1 MGHALLLV
9 QLVVILLTARG
20 LAWLLRWV
28 GQPPVIGEMIAGL
41 MLGPLVFGALAPAWQ
56 GWLFAPAS
64 LPVLDGLSQIG
75 LVLFMFIVGAE
86 LRLPGGVRQTLRAA
100 GAVGGFAVL
109 LPIGLAVLIAPM
121 LYARYAPAG
130 IGYWPFALF
139 MAASLAI
146 TAMPVLARILKDRHV
161 THTPVGQLA
170 LTAAAMADVLAWI
183 LLALTVALISAHGDW
198 APFWRSVLGVGV
210 MLALCFGALRPLLRR
225 WLARHAADGGPTG
238 GVLAVLLIGALG
250 CAAMTEWLHLHAVFG
265 AFVFGLCLP
274 RDDALLAGLI
284 ERLEH
289 VAVIALMPVF
299 FALTGLSTSVD
310 AFQREALGAFALILA
325 VAVAGKVVGGALGA
339 RLGGHGWRDSFA
351 VGSLMNARG
360 MMELIVLKI
369 GLDAGVIG
377 HEMFTLLL
385 LMAIVTTLMT
395 TPMLLY
401 FSRHRRVTTME
412 RSGDPDRD

>member
-1 MGHALLLV
+1 MGQALLLV

-20 LAWLLRWV
+20 LAWLLRWI

-41 MLGPLVFGALAPAWQ
+41 TLGPLVFGALAPAWQ
-56 GWLFAPAS
+56 GRLFAPAS
-64 LPVLDGLSQIG
+64 LPALNGLSQIG

-86 LRLPGGVRQTLRAA
+86 LRLPGGVRLTLRAA
-100 GAVGGFAVL
+100 GAVGGLAVL
-109 LPIGLAVLIAPM
+109 LPIGLALLITPT
-121 LYARYAPAG
+121 LYVRYAPAG
-130 IGYWPFALF
+130 IDYWPFALF

-146 TAMPVLARILKDRHV
+146 TAMPVLARILKDRHAM
-161 THTPVGQLA
+161 HTSVGQLA
-170 LTAAAMADVLAWI
+170 LTSAAMADVLAWI
-183 LLALTVALISAHGDW
+183 LLALTVALISARGDW
-198 APFWRSVLGVGV
+198 VPFWRSVLGVGA
-210 MLALCFGALRPLLRR
+210 MLVVCFGLLRPLLRR
-225 WLARHAADGGPTG
+225 WLALHAANGRTDG

-265 AFVFGLCLP
+265 AFLFGLCLP

-299 FALTGLSTSVD
+299 FALTGLSTSAD
-310 AFQREALGAFALILA
+310 AFHGDAAGAFALILT
-325 VAVAGKVVGGALGA
+325 VAVTGKVFGGALGA
-339 RLGGHGWRDSFA
+339 RLSGHGWRDSFA

-360 MMELIVLKI
+360 MVELIVLKI

-377 HEMFTLLL
+377 REMFTLLL
-385 LMAIVTTLMT
+385 LMAIVTTMMS

-401 FSRHRRVTTME
+401 FTRQRR
-412 RSGDPDRD
+412 RDAT

>member
-20 LAWLLRWV
+20 LAWLLRWI

-41 MLGPLVFGALAPAWQ
+41 ALGPPVFGALAPAWQ

-64 LPVLDGLSQIG
+64 LPALNGLSQIG

-86 LRLPGGVRQTLRAA
+86 LRLPGSVRRTLRTA
-100 GAVGGFAVL
+100 GVVGGLAVL
-109 LPIGLAVLIAPM
+109 LPIALSLLITPL

-130 IGYWPFALF
+130 IAYWPFALF
-139 MAASLAI
+139 MAVSLAI

-161 THTPVGQLA
+161 THTSVGQIALA
-170 LTAAAMADVLAWI
+170 AAAMADVLAWI

-198 APFWRSVLGVGV
+198 TPFWRSVLGVGAIL
-210 MLALCFGALRPLLRR
+210 MLCFGLLRPLLRR
-225 WLARHAADGGPTG
+225 WLARHAANGRPDG
-238 GVLAVLLIGALG
+238 GVLAVLLIGAFG
-250 CAAMTEWLHLHAVFG
+250 CAAATEWLHLHAVSG

-289 VAVIALMPVF
+289 VTVIALMPVF
-299 FALTGLSTSVD
+299 FALTGLGTSID
-310 AFQREALGAFALILA
+310 AFQRDALGAFVLILA
-325 VAVAGKVVGGALGA
+325 VAVLGKVLGGALGA
-339 RLGGHGWRDSFA
+339 RLGGHGWRDSLA
-351 VGSLMNARG
+351 VGALMNARG
-360 MMELIVLKI
+360 MVELIVLKI

-377 HEMFTLLL
+377 PAMFTLLL
-385 LMAIVTTLMT
+385 MMAIATTMMT

-401 FSRHRRVTTME
+401 FNRRRPIAFPQDSRHPNQ
-412 RSGDPDRD
+412 G

>member
-56 GWLFAPAS
+56 GWLFTSAS
-64 LPVLDGLSQIG
+64 LPVLNGLSQIG

-100 GAVGGFAVL
+100 GAVAGFAVL

-183 LLALTVALISAHGDW
+183 LLALTVALISARGDW
-198 APFWRSVLGVGV
+198 APFWRSVLGVGA
-210 MLALCFGALRPLLRR
+210 MLVLCFGALWPLLRR
-225 WLARHAADGGPTG
+225 WLARHTADGGPTG

-250 CAAMTEWLHLHAVFG
+250 CAAITEWLHLHAVFG

-310 AFQREALGAFALILA
+310 AFQHDALGAFALILA
-325 VAVAGKVVGGALGA
+325 VAVVGKVVGGALGA

-401 FSRHRRVTTME
+401 FSRHRRVATMG

>member
-9 QLVVILLTARG
+9 QLVVILFTARG
-20 LAWLLRWV
+20 LAWLLRWI

-41 MLGPLVFGALAPAWQ
+41 ALGPLVFGVLAPAWQ

-64 LPVLDGLSQIG
+64 LPALDGLSQIG

-109 LPIGLAVLIAPM
+109 LPIGLALLITPT

-130 IGYWPFALF
+130 IAYWPFALF

-198 APFWRSVLGVGV
+198 TPFWRSVLGVGA
-210 MLALCFGALRPLLRR
+210 MLGLCFGVLRPLLRR
-225 WLARHAADGGPTG
+225 WLMRHAADGRPAG

-274 RDDALLAGLI
+274 RDDTLLAGLI

-289 VAVIALMPVF
+289 VTVIALMPVF
-299 FALTGLSTSVD
+299 FALTGLSTSID
-310 AFQREALGAFALILA
+310 AFHLDALDAFALILA
-325 VAVAGKVVGGALGA
+325 VAVAGKVFGGALGA
-339 RLGGHGWRDSFA
+339 RVSGHGWRDSFA

-360 MMELIVLKI
+360 MVELIVLKI

-377 HEMFTLLL
+377 REMFTLLL
-385 LMAIVTTLMT
+385 LMAIVTTMMT

-401 FSRHRRVTTME
+401 FSRHRQVAAME
-412 RSGDPDRD
+412 CSRHPDQG

>member
-1 MGHALLLV
+1 MGHALLLM

-20 LAWLLRWV
+20 LAWLLRWI

-41 MLGPLVFGALAPAWQ
+41 TLGPLVFGALAPAWQ

-86 LRLPGGVRQTLRAA
+86 LRLPGGVRRALRAA
-100 GAVGGFAVL
+100 GAVGGLAVL
-109 LPIGLAVLIAPM
+109 LPIVLALLITPI

-139 MAASLAI
+139 MATSLAI

-198 APFWRSVLGVGV
+198 APFWRSVLGVGA
-210 MLALCFGALRPLLRR
+210 MLALCFGVLRPLLRR

-299 FALTGLSTSVD
+299 FALTGLNTSVD
-310 AFQREALGAFALILA
+310 AFQRDALGAFALILT

-360 MMELIVLKI
+360 MIELIVLKI

-401 FSRHRRVTTME
+401 FTRHRRVTTIG
-412 RSGDPDRD
+412 RSGDPDRG

>member
-1 MGHALLLV
+1 M
-9 QLVVILLTARG
+9 
-20 LAWLLRWV
+20 
-28 GQPPVIGEMIAGL
+28 
-41 MLGPLVFGALAPAWQ
+41 
-56 GWLFAPAS
+56 
-64 LPVLDGLSQIG
+64 
-75 LVLFMFIVGAE
+75 
-86 LRLPGGVRQTLRAA
+86 
-100 GAVGGFAVL
+100 
-109 LPIGLAVLIAPM
+109 
-121 LYARYAPAG
+121 
-130 IGYWPFALF
+130 
-139 MAASLAI
+139 
-146 TAMPVLARILKDRHV
+146 
-161 THTPVGQLA
+161 
-170 LTAAAMADVLAWI
+170 
-183 LLALTVALISAHGDW
+183 
-198 APFWRSVLGVGV
+198 
-210 MLALCFGALRPLLRR
+210 LRPLLRR

-310 AFQREALGAFALILA
+310 AFQRDALGAFALILA

-401 FSRHRRVTTME
+401 FSRHHRVATMG

>member
-20 LAWLLRWV
+20 LAWLLRWI

-41 MLGPLVFGALAPAWQ
+41 MLGPLVFGALAPGWQ
-56 GWLFAPAS
+56 SWLFAPAS
-64 LPVLDGLSQIG
+64 LPALDGLSQIG

-86 LRLPGGVRQTLRAA
+86 LRLPGGARRTLRAA

-109 LPIGLAVLIAPM
+109 LPIGLALLIAPI
-121 LYARYAPAG
+121 LFARYAPAG

-161 THTPVGQLA
+161 TQTPVGQLA

-210 MLALCFGALRPLLRR
+210 MLALCFGVLRPLLRR
-225 WLARHAADGGPTG
+225 WLARHAADGEPAG

-250 CAAMTEWLHLHAVFG
+250 CAAITEWLHLHAVFG

-310 AFQREALGAFALILA
+310 AFQRDALGAFALILV
-325 VAVAGKVVGGALGA
+325 VAVSGKVIGGALGA

-351 VGSLMNARG
+351 VGSLMNSRG
-360 MMELIVLKI
+360 MVELIVLKI

-377 HEMFTLLL
+377 REMFTLLL
-385 LMAIVTTLMT
+385 LMAIVTTMMT

-401 FSRHRRVTTME
+401 FSRQRR
-412 RSGDPDRD
+412 RDAA